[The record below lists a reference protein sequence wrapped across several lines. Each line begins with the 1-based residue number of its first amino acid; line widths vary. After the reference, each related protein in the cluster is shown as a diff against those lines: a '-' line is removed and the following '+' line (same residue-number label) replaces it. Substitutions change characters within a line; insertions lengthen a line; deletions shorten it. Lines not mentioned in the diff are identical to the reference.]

1 MKTAIYLKALITSLL
16 LSLLFHSC
24 SNEEADEHDKRAIT
38 FIPAINTS
46 TRSAMESG
54 FEEGDKIG
62 IFLLDSDKAT
72 EWKYGSECW
81 ASNISV
87 EYTTSGKWIS
97 ASQLYWQEV
106 PYTLMSIA
114 YYPYASV
121 SVDKNFTNF
130 YFQTSTDQSNRKA
143 LRQSDFLWASTT
155 DIDYEK
161 YHEGIPLLFNHL
173 CCKLTLLFENTSN
186 NKSNDRPNDIQVNN
200 IQTNAIINI
209 ATGKVH
215 SVSDTSPQAIK
226 MCYDENKQTAEA
238 IIIPQ
243 NIPAGKWIN
252 FKHKGRSYYYQLQ
265 DPLALESGKE
275 YEIAINLSTA
285 Q

>member
-1 MKTAIYLKALITSLL
+1 MKTAIYLKTLITSLL
-16 LSLLFHSC
+16 LSLLLHSC
-24 SNEEADEHDKRAIT
+24 SNDEADEYNKGAIT
-38 FIPAINTS
+38 FIPAINAS

-62 IFLLDSDKAT
+62 IFLLNSDKAT

-87 EYTTSGKWIS
+87 EYTTSGEWITE
-97 ASQLYWQEV
+97 SQLYWQEV
-106 PYTLMSIA
+106 PYALMSIA
-114 YYPYASV
+114 YYPYTSV
-121 SVDKNFTNF
+121 SADKNFTNF

-161 YHEGIPLLFNHL
+161 YYGGIPLLFNHL
-173 CCKLTLLFENTSN
+173 CCKLTLSFKNTSYK
-186 NKSNDRPNDIQVNN
+186 KSDDRPSDIQVYN

-209 ATGKVH
+209 ATGTVH
-215 SVSDTSPQAIK
+215 SEPDVSPQVIK
-226 MCYDENKQTAEA
+226 MYYDENKQTAEA

-243 NIPAGKWIN
+243 NIPAGKWID

-265 DPLALESGKE
+265 EPLALESGKD
-275 YEIAINLSTA
+275 YEIVIDLSTA